1 MCGIAGFIRARTDLH
16 TDELAERAAQMAD
29 AIAHRGPDDRGVWA
43 DANAGVALAHR
54 RLSVIDLSSEGHQP
68 MESATRR
75 YLLVYNGEVY
85 NYADVRRELEGT
97 GAAPRWRGHSDTEA
111 MLAAIETWGIDG
123 ALARFNGMFAF
134 AVWDRLERT
143 LHLARDRMGEKPLY
157 YGSVQRTFAF
167 GSELKAMRALPEFA
181 TEIDH
186 DALALFLRFNC
197 VPAPWSIY
205 RGIRK
210 LAPGMRAEVR
220 ANANGDFDI
229 RHVRYWDIA
238 TVARAGMAH
247 ADGTDALERL
257 RAALEQAVRLRM
269 VADVPVGA
277 FLSGGIDSSIV
288 TALMQRQST
297 SPVRTFTIGFGNEAY
312 DEAPYARQ
320 VARHLHTEHTELYVS
335 ADEARGVVPLLP
347 AMYDEPFA
355 DSSQIPTYLVS
366 RLART
371 QVTVALSGDGGDEL
385 FFGYE
390 RYVRGLQLARAPE
403 AVRRAAAGALA
414 FVKPAAADRLL
425 GAIQAILPRRL
436 RFAHPSEKLRKLR
449 RALKEAG
456 PRERYLDLVSF
467 WHDGVPTAPYRVVT
481 APHERLVDADR
492 DLPLAQWMML
502 VDQRTYLPD
511 DILTK
516 VDRASMAVSLE
527 ARVPLLDHELVT
539 FAWSL
544 PLDAKSYRGRGKRLL
559 RELLCRYVPR
569 DIVERPKR
577 GFAVPLGEWL
587 RGPMREWAEALL
599 DESRLA
605 REGFL
610 DPAPIRARWRQHL
623 AGVDSAESE
632 LWSVLTFQAWLEATH
647 AH

>member
-1 MCGIAGFIRARTDLH
+1 MCGIAGFMRARADLH
-16 TDELAERAAQMAD
+16 ADVLAERATRMAD
-29 AIAHRGPDDRGVWA
+29 AIAHRGPDDRGAWT
-43 DANAGVALAHR
+43 DSSAGVALAHR
-54 RLSVIDLSSEGHQP
+54 RLSVIDLSGEGHQP
-68 MESATRR
+68 MVSATGR

-85 NYADVRRELEGT
+85 NYADVRRELEGA

-111 MLAAIETWGIDG
+111 MLAAFEKWGIDG

-134 AVWDRLERT
+134 ALWDRLERT
-143 LHLARDRMGEKPLY
+143 LHFARDRMGEKPLY
-157 YGSVQRTFAF
+157 YGSAQETFAF
-167 GSELKAMRALPEFA
+167 GSELKALRALPDFA
-181 TEIDH
+181 TEIDQ

-210 LAPGMRAEVR
+210 LEPGMRAEVR
-220 ANANGDFDI
+220 ADGHGGFDI
-229 RHVRYWDIA
+229 RLLRYWDVTA
-238 TVARAGMAH
+238 VARSGMAH

-257 RAALEQAVRLRM
+257 QSALEQAVRLRL

-288 TALMQRQST
+288 TALMQRQCA
-297 SPVRTFTIGFGNEAY
+297 SPVHTFTIGFRNDAY
-312 DEAPYARQ
+312 DEAPFARQ
-320 VARHLHTEHTELYVS
+320 VARHLGTDHTELYVS
-335 ADEARGVVPLLP
+335 GDEARAVVPLLP

-390 RYVRGLQLARAPE
+390 RYVRGLQLARAPR
-403 AVRRAAAGALA
+403 AMRRATAGALA
-414 FVKPAAADRLL
+414 FVTPAIADRLL
-425 GAIQAILPRRL
+425 CRAQAFLPRRL
-436 RFAHPSEKLRKLR
+436 RFAHPGEKLRKLR
-449 RALKEAG
+449 RALNEAD
-456 PRERYLDLVSF
+456 PRARYLDLVSF
-467 WHDGVPTAPYRVVT
+467 WHDGVPTASSHAVT
-481 APHERLVDADR
+481 APHDRFVDADR
-492 DLPLAQWMML
+492 DLPFADWMML

-516 VDRASMAVSLE
+516 VDRASMAVALE
-527 ARVPLLDHELVT
+527 ARVPLLDHELLA

-544 PLDAKSYRGRGKRLL
+544 PFDAKSSRGRGKHLL

-569 DIVERPKR
+569 ELVERPKR
-577 GFAVPLGEWL
+577 GFAVPLGDWL
-587 RGPMREWAEALL
+587 RGPMREWADALL
-599 DESRLA
+599 DETRLR

-647 AH
+647 AR